1 MNAEHRDD
9 SSAFPQAEPAGAE
22 APRSLKADLIMALR
36 LFSRFP
42 TGTSAHEVPD
52 LNRIAPVLPLA
63 SLMVGIG
70 PVVVLIGGTLLGL
83 PSYFAATLAVA
94 AMIIANGAMADD
106 ALADAFDGLFG
117 GYTKER
123 RLEILKDSRHG
134 TYGVSALGLYIAARI
149 TALGALAAVN
159 PWAAGALWLAANV
172 VGRSLSCWL
181 SLTLPAARTAGLSY
195 ATGPLTQKSFAI
207 GMAIA
212 AAIAVALAGPFAGV
226 DGLALAAILSLA
238 IALLWRAVCKKLV
251 EGQTGDLIGALCALG
266 EVAMLTGLIAFA

>member
-1 MNAEHRDD
+1 LRNEKQLNAEHRDD
-9 SSAFPQAEPAGAE
+9 SSAGAE
-22 APRSLKADLIMALR
+22 APRNLKADLIMALR

-42 TGTSAHEVPD
+42 TGASAHEVPD
-52 LNRIAPVLPLA
+52 LNRIAPVLPVA

-70 PVVVLIGGTLLGL
+70 PVLVLIGGALLGL

-195 ATGPLTQKSFAI
+195 ATGPLTQKSFTI
-207 GMAIA
+207 GMVIA

-226 DGLALAAILSLA
+226 DGLALAAILSLVV
-238 IALLWRAVCKKLV
+238 ALLWRAVCKKLV

-266 EVAMLTGLIAFA
+266 EIAMLTGLIAFA